1 MILLTY
7 VLFTNPYVSN
17 IYLGWF
23 PYVYIWGVYTE
34 RYLKNIMDNKFFNLT
49 IALLSFGLMIVTNTE
64 LEQLSILNLVCAVF
78 TLLYFNT
85 LEIKYNKTINELAK
99 YTLGIYAIHDN
110 MYIRKYVIKKALYIK
125 EMYYTNYFVI
135 YTVILAILIYA
146 VSLAIDVIREK
157 VFSKVMF
164 KNKKMDKMYNKVNG
178 SVEKVCKVQY

>member
-1 MILLTY
+1 MYIL
-7 VLFTNPYVSN
+7 
-17 IYLGWF
+17 WF
-23 PYVYIWGVYTE
+23 PCVYVCGIYVDKH
-34 RYLKNIMDNKFFNLT
+34 LKNIMDNKYINLMFV
-49 IALLSFGLMIVTNTE
+49 ILIYSVLIFIDKGLE
-64 LEQLSILNLVCAVF
+64 LISIMNLVCAIF

-85 LEIKYNKTINELAK
+85 LKIKQNKTINQIAQ

-110 MYIRKYVIKKALYIK
+110 VYIRKYVIKKALYIK

-146 VSLAIDVIREK
+146 VSLAIDVIRER

-178 SVEKVCKVQY
+178 SVEKVCKVKY